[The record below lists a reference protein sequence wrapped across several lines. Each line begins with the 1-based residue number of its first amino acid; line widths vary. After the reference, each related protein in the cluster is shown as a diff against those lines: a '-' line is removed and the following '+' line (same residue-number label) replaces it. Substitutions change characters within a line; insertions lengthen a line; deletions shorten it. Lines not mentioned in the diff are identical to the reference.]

1 MDTQTT
7 GTTENAKPQCSLMQ
21 FCMLYENKALV
32 LGLML
37 DNELH
42 TFVETK
48 MLSNAEI
55 TGYSLAP
62 ML

>member
-1 MDTQTT
+1 
-7 GTTENAKPQCSLMQ
+7 MQ